1 LGEPDSIYAAALP
14 KALKEHE
21 GEDGVI
27 VVARWDSGVVGLINH
42 SWVASRQ
49 PSARLVSVSGSL
61 GHLTFAAGDSWLRV
75 EGVNSEETRS
85 FPPDNAGLTA
95 MVQEFLDSIREH
107 RDPETSGAEG
117 LRDLALV
124 LQAYESIEQGVPI
137 RSTQSRV
144 L

>member
-1 LGEPDSIYAAALP
+1 
-14 KALKEHE
+14 
-21 GEDGVI
+21 
-27 VVARWDSGVVGLINH
+27 
-42 SWVASRQ
+42 
-49 PSARLVSVSGSL
+49 
-61 GHLTFAAGDSWLRV
+61 
-75 EGVNSEETRS
+75 
-85 FPPDNAGLTA
+85 
-95 MVQEFLDSIREH
+95 MVQEFLNSIREH